1 MHNDIDIPQCNDT
14 VIEANNKHFRIQK
27 AVVYSYTKEIQ
38 ALLNFPKLTD
48 FVIVG
53 IVEPPKKHWENDS
66 KIQGVPCYSELSK
79 DTILDADTLI
89 ISRLSNYEGIV
100 QKDILAYVL
109 EKAVDLG
116 LNIFSLEY
124 IDINKYPAVFERARE
139 RGLMIRHPMLGV
151 EEYGKSQLYREHYG
165 HIGTRTPVVGIF
177 GTGVSQGKFT
187 TQLMLRKMF
196 SEAGYIVNN
205 FGTETHSELFGFES
219 FCPMEMNS
227 SIRFPREQIV
237 RYIQGEIRRL
247 EIDNKPD
254 IVFVGGQSGVIPF
267 SYGLPED
274 EYTLPTLSVLVATIP
289 HAYLLC
295 VNLTDDIQFIADTVK
310 VMEGLGKGKL
320 IAVVSPKIKR
330 EYLEKTAIVKNTTVS
345 YQEYKSFAKKIE
357 QHLGVSLYD
366 IMDWKDA
373 DELFKLIC
381 NYFS

>member
-1 MHNDIDIPQCNDT
+1 
-14 VIEANNKHFRIQK
+14 
-27 AVVYSYTKEIQ
+27 
-38 ALLNFPKLTD
+38 
-48 FVIVG
+48 
-53 IVEPPKKHWENDS
+53 
-66 KIQGVPCYSELSK
+66 
-79 DTILDADTLI
+79 
-89 ISRLSNYEGIV
+89 
-100 QKDILAYVL
+100 
-109 EKAVDLG
+109 
-116 LNIFSLEY
+116 
-124 IDINKYPAVFERARE
+124 
-139 RGLMIRHPMLGV
+139 
-151 EEYGKSQLYREHYG
+151 
-165 HIGTRTPVVGIF
+165 
-177 GTGVSQGKFT
+177 
-187 TQLMLRKMF
+187 MF

-205 FGTETHSELFGFES
+205 FGTETHSELFEFES

-289 HAYLLC
+289 HAYILC
-295 VNLTDDIQFIADTVK
+295 VNLTDDIQFIADNVK

-381 NYFS
+381 SYFS